1 MQEKVAAERRYHTFI
16 LLMLSGG
23 FMGAYSYY
31 LKGGVFANAET
42 ANLLI
47 FAMHISQGSFTDA
60 AKVLV
65 PISTF
70 FIGTFFSEMFKDK
83 LKHRWPSLLIFSE
96 IILLAFLAL
105 LPENAPFTIFH
116 VMIALISSMQYNTF
130 REARGVQLSTLF
142 CTAHLRGGGS
152 CLYNAVRTKDRTAYK
167 KAFYHIGMI
176 LTFIAGAML
185 CSFSSRMLM
194 SRTIALAIIPLFFV
208 LIEVQKDRKNSGKH
222 GRQPN
227 TDNS

>member
-70 FIGTFFSEMFKDK
+70 FIGK
-83 LKHRWPSLLIFSE
+83 
-96 IILLAFLAL
+96 
-105 LPENAPFTIFH
+105 
-116 VMIALISSMQYNTF
+116 SS
-130 REARGVQLSTLF
+130 
-142 CTAHLRGGGS
+142 
-152 CLYNAVRTKDRTAYK
+152 RTA
-167 KAFYHIGMI
+167 
-176 LTFIAGAML
+176 
-185 CSFSSRMLM
+185 
-194 SRTIALAIIPLFFV
+194 V
-208 LIEVQKDRKNSGKH
+208 
-222 GRQPN
+222 
-227 TDNS
+227 